1 MIRHTLLVFIE
12 ALLSSARIAVTCPS
26 ISGAR
31 IGCAVNPPQVPKAML
46 SILCDTAARFHA
58 SRFIRGM
65 RPGVRMSPLAC
76 RPVATKPVIELS
88 LIQ

>member
-31 IGCAVNPPQVPKAML
+31 IVCAANPPQVPKAML

-58 SRFIRGM
+58 SRFIR
-65 RPGVRMSPLAC
+65 VCAQVSAC
-76 RPVATKPVIELS
+76 HHWPVGQLQQNR
-88 LIQ
+88 L